1 MPGCK
6 FSAVAKLK
14 FLSEVVGVA
23 GGRWLVVGVGGSH
36 SHFG

>member
-14 FLSEVVGVA
+14 FLSEVVGV
-23 GGRWLVVGVGGSH
+23 GVGGSH